1 MSRFGRAVPTATLA
15 ALLTAAFG
23 FAACSRDEP
32 RAADTGTTAPTS
44 VAPTTAPTGV
54 APTTTEAAGETIP
67 IRVVSGPGGVFP
79 FVEVY
84 IRGDGPFAFTVD
96 TGASHSVVDF
106 DVVRELRLKTIG
118 EPVVVTG
125 ITCRGEAGRLRM
137 NRWRAG
143 AIGLP
148 AAEIQTI
155 DMPEPGGGIE
165 IDGLLGSDI
174 LSSFGAITVDYETER
189 LLLDVNA

>member
-1 MSRFGRAVPTATLA
+1 
-15 ALLTAAFG
+15 
-23 FAACSRDEP
+23 
-32 RAADTGTTAPTS
+32 
-44 VAPTTAPTGV
+44 
-54 APTTTEAAGETIP
+54 
-67 IRVVSGPGGVFP
+67 
-79 FVEVY
+79 
-84 IRGDGPFAFTVD
+84 
-96 TGASHSVVDF
+96 
-106 DVVRELRLKTIG
+106 
-118 EPVVVTG
+118 
-125 ITCRGEAGRLRM
+125 M